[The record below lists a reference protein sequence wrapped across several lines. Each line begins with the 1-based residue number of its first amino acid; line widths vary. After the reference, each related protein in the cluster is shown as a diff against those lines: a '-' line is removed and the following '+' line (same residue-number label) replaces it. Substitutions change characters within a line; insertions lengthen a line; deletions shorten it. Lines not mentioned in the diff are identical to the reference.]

1 MVKKTEEEKISKELY
16 LVSEKTRWGEEV
28 GR

>member
-1 MVKKTEEEKISKELY
+1 MVKKTEEEKICKELY